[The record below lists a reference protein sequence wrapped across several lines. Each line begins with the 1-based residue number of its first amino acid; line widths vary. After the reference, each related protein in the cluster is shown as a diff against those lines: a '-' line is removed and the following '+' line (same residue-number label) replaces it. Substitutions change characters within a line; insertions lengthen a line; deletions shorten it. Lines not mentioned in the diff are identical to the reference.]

1 MYKLIAMSLHAG
13 VNPVQIEYIHSPQT
27 QKTDFYAPENVKGD
41 AENPIQRPDSSTKSI
56 ALRMATTFGL

>member
-1 MYKLIAMSLHAG
+1 MSLHAG

-41 AENPIQRPDSSTKSI
+41 VRIQFRDQIARLNP
-56 ALRMATTFGL
+56 